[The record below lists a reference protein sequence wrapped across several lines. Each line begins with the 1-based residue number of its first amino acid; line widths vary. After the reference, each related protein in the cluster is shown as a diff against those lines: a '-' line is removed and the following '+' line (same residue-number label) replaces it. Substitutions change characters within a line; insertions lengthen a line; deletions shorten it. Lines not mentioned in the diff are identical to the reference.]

1 MTMCNC
7 VVLLL
12 TGKLMAVQEHIK
24 NQDKRLANACVPIS
38 TSHVT
43 LVVMHLGSQEDVD
56 KLETCL
62 CLFF

>member
-1 MTMCNC
+1 
-7 VVLLL
+7 
-12 TGKLMAVQEHIK
+12 MAVQEHIK

-56 KLETCL
+56 RLETCL